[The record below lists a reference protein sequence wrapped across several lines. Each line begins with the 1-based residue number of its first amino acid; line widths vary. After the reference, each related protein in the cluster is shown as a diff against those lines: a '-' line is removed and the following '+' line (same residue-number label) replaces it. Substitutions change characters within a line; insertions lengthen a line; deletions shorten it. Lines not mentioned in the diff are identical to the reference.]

1 MRNISHHLRLI
12 AVLLALTG
20 LVASHAAVDT
30 KNDKTYLMLL
40 DSMRRGFNEADSARF
55 FPAVEALESYLLRN
69 NDLHL
74 YYTQRCNEIV
84 FQMNRQK
91 IYEAY
96 KMARQLSRELSER
109 KLDKEMYMAYNMMGH
124 IYRFCGNKDAA
135 VRCFRRVL
143 GLMKESGY
151 PESMPPIYMNMV
163 NVMMETNPFEAFQLI
178 EDALNV
184 SRQYS
189 PDRVFD
195 IESRRTAAYYEV
207 GDTARFL
214 EGYEAY
220 RQGLEQGH
228 STVHGRELEVYYLAI
243 QGKIDEALAKSREEF
258 GDENYDALIK
268 LLCNA
273 GRWQEAFEMQKLEFR
288 EKDSVNSVLLS
299 NSMQGIQDDQKVYDA
314 ERRATRNSL
323 IALVSVV
330 VLLSCLIAMLAF
342 LMFNR
347 RRHMKQLNK
356 AYQHALESDNLKSAF
371 IRNVSHEIRTPL
383 NIISGFAQ
391 VMSDPQLDASSEERR
406 HMTKM
411 MQTNTNII
419 TALIDEMLEL
429 SQNESGGEV
438 CRDDTVRVNALLREL
453 IHSESQ
459 NLTPDTTIRL
469 DTSLS
474 DAFTMRTNQ
483 SMLRRIVGALLNNAI
498 KYTDQGTITL
508 KASEGGGQLT
518 LIVEDTGRGVPSNES
533 EHIFDRFVKLDSFK
547 VGIGLGLPLCRSNA
561 RKLGGSVM
569 LDTTFAGPGARFIV
583 TLPLEMEPDQEDEE
597 ENE

>member
-1 MRNISHHLRLI
+1 
-12 AVLLALTG
+12 
-20 LVASHAAVDT
+20 
-30 KNDKTYLMLL
+30 
-40 DSMRRGFNEADSARF
+40 
-55 FPAVEALESYLLRN
+55 
-69 NDLHL
+69 
-74 YYTQRCNEIV
+74 
-84 FQMNRQK
+84 
-91 IYEAY
+91 
-96 KMARQLSRELSER
+96 
-109 KLDKEMYMAYNMMGH
+109 
-124 IYRFCGNKDAA
+124 
-135 VRCFRRVL
+135 
-143 GLMKESGY
+143 
-151 PESMPPIYMNMV
+151 
-163 NVMMETNPFEAFQLI
+163 
-178 EDALNV
+178 
-184 SRQYS
+184 
-189 PDRVFD
+189 
-195 IESRRTAAYYEV
+195 
-207 GDTARFL
+207 
-214 EGYEAY
+214 
-220 RQGLEQGH
+220 
-228 STVHGRELEVYYLAI
+228 
-243 QGKIDEALAKSREEF
+243 
-258 GDENYDALIK
+258 
-268 LLCNA
+268 
-273 GRWQEAFEMQKLEFR
+273 
-288 EKDSVNSVLLS
+288 
-299 NSMQGIQDDQKVYDA
+299 
-314 ERRATRNSL
+314 
-323 IALVSVV
+323 
-330 VLLSCLIAMLAF
+330 MLAF